1 MTAAMAGEVPA
12 DLDLMTAANHL
23 TRLRWALLALLL
35 SRLEG
40 FVMEG
45 FCTVGYPTSSKIFNL
60 ELIPRRRFH
69 PSDESITGYYRYL
82 HNPFCF
88 SDIGQKLLC
97 TQ

>member
-1 MTAAMAGEVPA
+1 MAGEVPA

-23 TRLRWALLALLL
+23 TRLRWALLAVLL

-45 FCTVGYPTSSKIFNL
+45 FCTVGYPSSYIMGPL
-60 ELIPRRRFH
+60 SMAEVV
-69 PSDESITGYYRYL
+69 
-82 HNPFCF
+82 PFCF
-88 SDIGQKLLC
+88 SAICQKLVF